1 MTRNACVIVFVI
13 YSFSFEFRP
22 FALST
27 KGSENRKYTQRLE
40 MLDAFPPQNGMMATV
55 LVALLV
61 LIAVVIAAIIWWWPR
76 EKTPVVKKSRC
87 PKLLTRSASG
97 SFRLDTGEEFPTMSA
112 FQQWWQTTHATR
124 CAIPILQGP
133 GPSGGGGGGGDAG
146 EQMWATTP
154 INKLDDYEFSRV
166 FGYEKGGHMIVPR
179 QDFNLILEK
188 RAFDWAD
195 LPMTSSEREGKYTG
209 MVEGFAASGELGS
222 TSQREVGS
230 TSQREVG
237 STSLREVGST
247 SQRSQREVRPTSL
260 HEARSRFD
268 PEQTTV
274 EELVQNAYK
283 DDPDWTP
290 VLTRIGPNQWEVNT
304 LNPRRSRA
312 EVVNESRNVE
322 AAHIANAVDVRFQYR
337 QNEDRNTA
345 LGPHIGTET
354 AEHLPDWRGRME
366 LPFAPTTEHPG
377 DWSIKSP
384 GWT

>member
-1 MTRNACVIVFVI
+1 
-13 YSFSFEFRP
+13 
-22 FALST
+22 
-27 KGSENRKYTQRLE
+27 
-40 MLDAFPPQNGMMATV
+40 MLNAFPPQNGTNVTAI
-55 LVALLV
+55 VALMI
-61 LIAVVIAAIIWWWPR
+61 LIAVVIAAIIWWPR

-133 GPSGGGGGGGDAG
+133 SATSGGGGVGEDAG

-222 TSQREVGS
+222 TS
-230 TSQREVG
+230 
-237 STSLREVGST
+237 LREVG
-247 SQRSQREVRPTSL
+247 PTSL

-268 PEQTTV
+268 PDQTTV

-354 AEHLPDWRGRME
+354 VDHLPDWRGRME

-384 GWT
+384 SWT